1 MYTLSLE
8 KVQNFYH
15 IFKSSG
21 LKKYF
26 FFLKK
31 AQTQVGLYLIIF
43 IFGTITSLTAPSTQ
57 KQCLVHDKYSTT
69 SYLIDPILFSGPFLV
84 FSPRET
90 QSEWWIFYSSV
101 FKPRTCESSISIV
114 PGPSLSHCC
123 PSQPHAT
130 KEQTGPHPAFSS
142 QKTTHLLVLAWKAH
156 LLGKKC
162 PAWQSS
168 TPGPSAWA
176 RAPFSASAVK

>member
-90 QSEWWIFYSSV
+90 QSE
-101 FKPRTCESSISIV
+101 
-114 PGPSLSHCC
+114 
-123 PSQPHAT
+123 
-130 KEQTGPHPAFSS
+130 
-142 QKTTHLLVLAWKAH
+142 
-156 LLGKKC
+156 
-162 PAWQSS
+162 
-168 TPGPSAWA
+168 
-176 RAPFSASAVK
+176 